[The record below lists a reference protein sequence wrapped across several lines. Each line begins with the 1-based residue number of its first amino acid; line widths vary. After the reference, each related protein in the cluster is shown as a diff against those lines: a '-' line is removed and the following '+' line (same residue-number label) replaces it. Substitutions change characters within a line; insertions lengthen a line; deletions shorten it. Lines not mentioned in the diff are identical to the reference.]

1 MCRLG
6 ELLKLKSVR
15 IQTLKRSSQGGQ
27 KQAQTYVTF
36 RIDQSQSNN
45 FDMNMFRVGDLK
57 NLLKLK
63 TVRIQTLKRSSQGG
77 QKQAQTKLLELTKQP
92 TKCLQSQSYNF
103 GMNMVRVGDL
113 KNLLKLKKV
122 RIQTLKRSS
131 QVEQKWAY
139 RKFQPEEYFY
149 SIEPVP
155 IQRSFNGL
163 TKSIIMFPI
172 IIPT

>member
-1 MCRLG
+1 
-6 ELLKLKSVR
+6 
-15 IQTLKRSSQGGQ
+15 
-27 KQAQTYVTF
+27 
-36 RIDQSQSNN
+36 
-45 FDMNMFRVGDLK
+45 
-57 NLLKLK
+57 
-63 TVRIQTLKRSSQGG
+63 
-77 QKQAQTKLLELTKQP
+77 
-92 TKCLQSQSYNF
+92 
-103 GMNMVRVGDL
+103 MNMVRVGDL